1 MKFNFE
7 NEITPE
13 MIVRNFQSMKS
24 PVELNRLLLKF
35 FCYATWFMRDD
46 TGGLA
51 YEAYLSNPTVSRFK
65 GTVMQNEK
73 ALINDRLC
81 VSKLS

>member
-1 MKFNFE
+1 
-7 NEITPE
+7 
-13 MIVRNFQSMKS
+13 
-24 PVELNRLLLKF
+24 
-35 FCYATWFMRDD
+35 MRDD

>member
-1 MKFNFE
+1 
-7 NEITPE
+7 
-13 MIVRNFQSMKS
+13 
-24 PVELNRLLLKF
+24 
-35 FCYATWFMRDD
+35 MRDD

-51 YEAYLSNPTVSRFK
+51 CEAYLSNPTVSRFK